1 MGGFTICLAQK
12 KLGEHRAATLFGYV
26 DLQWLSIKWLSI
38 GYVDMQWLSIG
49 YVEMQ
54 WLLYND
60 SMTSTLDALPLSC
73 YILLLLH
80 LTPLCP

>member
-54 WLLYND
+54 WLL
-60 SMTSTLDALPLSC
+60 
-73 YILLLLH
+73 
-80 LTPLCP
+80 